1 MSMEWNCHGIMAF
14 WWYRKCQG
22 RDKTFIF
29 KALDNHLWIVSFH
42 QVFIS
47 NRPIIDMDVII
58 FLDGFDILSHGLV
71 HSVQSLSGYSFTG
84 HQNEIF
90 IVYFLQSEFWVSVI
104 FSLNSKCSSIYFVP
118 LSIKFSTLVYHQ
130 GDHRVSVCLKWGYS
144 RKLKPWTCGH
154 PSDITINSGIC

>member
-1 MSMEWNCHGIMAF
+1 MSVEWNCHGIMAF

-58 FLDGFDILSHGLV
+58 FLDGFDILGNGLV
-71 HSVQSLSGYSFTG
+71 HSVQSLNGYSFTG
-84 HQNEIF
+84 HQNKPV
-90 IVYFLQSEFWVSVI
+90 IVYFLRSEFLLSVI
-104 FSLNSKCSSIYFVP
+104 FSSKFQVQQHIFCSSQYQV
-118 LSIKFSTLVYHQ
+118 Q
-130 GDHRVSVCLKWGYS
+130 
-144 RKLKPWTCGH
+144 H
-154 PSDITINSGIC
+154 PSISPEWPEGFSLPEMRRFKKAETLNLWSP